1 VAAGDVNGD
10 GRADLIVGS
19 GRGMKPTVKIFSGA
33 TSENLGS
40 LAPFSA
46 AFHGGVSVAA
56 GDLNGDHRA
65 DVVVGSGSGLQTAVS
80 IYSGATRRVLWTL
93 EPFGPIFRGGTAVAA
108 GLFEHGTTADVVV
121 ATGAGGGCQIRIW
134 NEKTHALVT
143 SFLSAPGSAAVSVA
157 TG

>member
-1 VAAGDVNGD
+1 
-10 GRADLIVGS
+10 
-19 GRGMKPTVKIFSGA
+19 MKPTVRIFSGA
-33 TSENLGS
+33 TSKSLVS
-40 LAPFSA
+40 LAPFST

-56 GDLNGDHRA
+56 ADLNGDHRA

-121 ATGAGGGCQIRIW
+121 GAGAGGGCQIRIW
-134 NEKTHALVT
+134 NERTHALVT
-143 SFLSAPGSAAVSVA
+143 SFLGAPGSAAV
-157 TG
+157 